1 MISGPTPR
9 SRFHF
14 KLSWISFAL
23 LLPFS
28 FFFSAAQLPK
38 SNPKP
43 LAHFTDIA
51 KKAGLTDSVVF
62 GGVDT
67 KKYILETTGTGVAI
81 FDYDNDGWP
90 DIFIVNGT
98 SLGASPSGKAPT
110 NHLYHNNHDGTFT
123 DVTQKAG
130 LTHSGWGQGVCVG
143 DYDNDGWE
151 DLYVTYYGKNILYH
165 NNGDG
170 TFTDVSEKAGVAGS
184 GKSWGNGC
192 AFVDYDRD
200 GHLDLMVANYV
211 DFDLATAPAPGEG
224 STCMWKGAPVM
235 CGPQGLPPSKNIL
248 YHNRGDGTFEDVSA
262 KSHIDK
268 ADGHYSLSVSTL
280 DYDDDGWPDIF
291 VACDSTASILY
302 HNNRDGTFTDVAI
315 TAGAAFN
322 EDGRAQA
329 GMGSTVADYN
339 GDGKLDIFKT
349 NFSDDTATLYRNNG
363 NGTFDDVTYPAGLG
377 LNTKYLGWGAMF
389 FDFDN
394 DGWPDLLLVNGHVY
408 PEVDSQH
415 LGSSFQ
421 EPRIL
426 YHNNGNGTFT
436 DISVD
441 AGPGITAV
449 NSSRGLAIGDL
460 WNDGHLSAVISNMNA
475 PPSLL
480 VNDVR
485 NSNHWIA
492 FRLIGSSY
500 AATSQKQNGSSKPAS
515 APQAPHLNPSSS
527 FTSSTSTT
535 SFASSREAIGAR
547 ITMRAGSRFFVDEVR
562 SGSSYDS
569 NNDMRVHFGLGS
581 ATKLDSVQVRWPSG
595 FIETFDNLAVDK
607 IHMLREGFGILVQAA
622 PKKD

>member
-1 MISGPTPR
+1 MISGPAHRPR
-9 SRFHF
+9 FPF
-14 KLSWISFAL
+14 ELSWISLAL
-23 LLPFS
+23 LLPS
-28 FFFSAAQLPK
+28 SLLFSAGQLPK
-38 SNPKP
+38 VNPKP

-51 KKAGLTDSVVF
+51 KKAGLVDPVVF

-67 KKYILETTGTGVAI
+67 KKYIIETTGTGVAI

-98 SLGASPSGKAPT
+98 SLDAPHSGKPPT
-110 NHLYHNNHDGTFT
+110 SHLYHNNRDGTFT

-130 LTHSGWGQGVCVG
+130 LTHTGWGQGVCVG

-170 TFTDVSEKAGVAGS
+170 TFSDVSEKAGVAGS
-184 GKSWGNGC
+184 GKAWGNGC

-211 DFDLATAPAPGEG
+211 DFDLSTAPAPGERA
-224 STCMWKGAPVM
+224 SCVWKGVPVM
-235 CGPQGLPPSKNIL
+235 CGPRGLTPAKNIL

-262 KSHIDK
+262 KSHIDQ

-415 LGSSFQ
+415 LGSTFQ

-426 YHNNGNGTFT
+426 YHNNGNATFT
-436 DISVD
+436 DISAD
-441 AGPGITAV
+441 AGPGITTP

-460 WNDGHLSAVISNMNA
+460 WNNGQLSAVISNMNA

-485 NSNHWIA
+485 TPNHWIA
-492 FRLIGSSY
+492 FHLIG
-500 AATSQKQNGSSKPAS
+500 
-515 APQAPHLNPSSS
+515 
-527 FTSSTSTT
+527 T
-535 SFASSREAIGAR
+535 SFASSSQKLRTNRDAIGAR
-547 ITMRAGSRFFVDEVR
+547 ITIKAGSRLFVDEVR

-569 NNDMRVHFGLGS
+569 NNDMRVHFGLGP
-581 ATKLDSVQVRWPSG
+581 AAKLDSVQVRWPSG
-595 FIETFDNLAVDK
+595 LLEKFDNLAVDK
-607 IHMLREGFGILVQAA
+607 LHILKEGAGLAVKSQ
-622 PKKD
+622 PQK